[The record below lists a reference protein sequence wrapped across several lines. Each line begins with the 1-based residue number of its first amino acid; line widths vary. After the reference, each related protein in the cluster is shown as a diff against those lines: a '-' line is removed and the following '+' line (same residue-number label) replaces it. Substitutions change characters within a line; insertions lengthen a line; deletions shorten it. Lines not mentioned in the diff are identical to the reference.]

1 MTIDEGT
8 QAELAFLIRDEK
20 QAQEDVENAREE
32 VLLWIKRGKLAV
44 RAGKPDLA
52 RQAKAQA
59 VEAKITFDE
68 AQARLESIGY
78 KKKSVI
84 KRSRGVDAQDMA
96 RTESAEGLV
105 EQFRLRG
112 ISPEEQ
118 ETKEIAAKMEAELAV
133 EDIKA
138 GREPG
143 ASAQDMLDAMDQA
156 PPVPPSPFV
165 PPEEPLTDDEE
176 PKEEK
181 EALEDEDMKDF
192 ERRLQEALGEE

>member
-1 MTIDEGT
+1 MAIDEGT

-20 QAQEDVENAREE
+20 QAQEDVDEARKE
-32 VLLWIKRGKLAV
+32 VMLWVKRGKLAV

-52 RQAKAQA
+52 QQAKAQA
-59 VEAKITFDE
+59 VEAKQAFDE

-84 KRSRGVDAQDMA
+84 KRSRGVDAEDIA
-96 RTESAEGLV
+96 RTASAEGLV

-138 GREPG
+138 GRKPG
-143 ASAQDMLDAMDQA
+143 ESAQHMLDAMDQA
-156 PPVPPSPFV
+156 PPVSPSPYV
-165 PPEEPLTDDEE
+165 PPEPVDSSAEPEDE
-176 PKEEK
+176 
-181 EALEDEDMKDF
+181 ASLEDEEMQDF
-192 ERRLQEALGEE
+192 ERRLQEALGEEE

>member
-1 MTIDEGT
+1 MAIDEGT

-20 QAQEDVENAREE
+20 KAQEDVDEAREE
-32 VLLWIKRGKLAV
+32 VMLWVKRGKLAV
-44 RAGKPDLA
+44 KAGKPDLA

-59 VEAKITFDE
+59 IEAKQVFDE
-68 AQARLESIGY
+68 AQARLESIGF

-84 KRSRGVDAQDMA
+84 KRSRGVDGIDIA

-105 EQFRLRG
+105 EQFRQRG

-138 GREPG
+138 GRKPG
-143 ASAQDMLDAMDQA
+143 QSSDEMYDAMLQA
-156 PPVPPSPFV
+156 PPATPSPPPAPSPYE
-165 PPEEPLTDDEE
+165 PPEPEEEEEPVEDDEM
-176 PKEEK
+176 
-181 EALEDEDMKDF
+181 LDF
-192 ERRLQEALGEE
+192 ERRLQEALGEEE